1 MSATVGAVSPADH
14 VEDVRLEVPE
24 EWDRIAFASRA
35 VKRVYEFGRFRHRL
49 AKAPAISFAARSLG
63 ISQRT
68 ARRWY
73 ANEKHTCAVPE
84 WRAMRRRHAPHLGE
98 EASFLPERAEQPTRE
113 SNEPHADGGS
123 L

>member
-35 VKRVYEFGRFRHRL
+35 VKRVIEFARFRRRL
-49 AKAPAISFAARSLG
+49 AKTPAIAFMARSLG

-73 ANEKHTCAVPE
+73 ANEKHTRTMPE
-84 WRAMRRRHAPHLGE
+84 WRAMRRHYALHLGE
-98 EASFLPERAEQPTRE
+98 EVSFLPERAAQPTRE